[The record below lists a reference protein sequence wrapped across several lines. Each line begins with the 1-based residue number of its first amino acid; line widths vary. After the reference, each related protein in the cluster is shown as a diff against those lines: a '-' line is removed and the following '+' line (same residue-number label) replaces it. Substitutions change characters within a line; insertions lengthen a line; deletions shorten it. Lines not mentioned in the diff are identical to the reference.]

1 MIAISLVVFA
11 EAKIRFDSASDVRI
25 ATQGACRRHRKEA
38 SRTGGDAL
46 RTARCSDYAF
56 TRHVSPR
63 ALSLHHLGG
72 GAVGVADD
80 IDAARHGRNLMAG
93 DGEDLVALAEQ
104 GHLLDGRDG
113 WLRGG
118 RIYKADG

>member
-1 MIAISLVVFA
+1 MCALRRRAHV
-11 EAKIRFDSASDVRI
+11 D
-25 ATQGACRRHRKEA
+25 ATEKRRAAR
-38 SRTGGDAL
+38 GGDAL

-56 TRHVSPR
+56 TRQVSPR

-80 IDAARHGRNLMAG
+80 IDAARHGRDLMAG